1 MIMRIDPE
9 EVTEV
14 ASEEVEKDI
23 IRNLNLQEMKE
34 LLLFMMRNNKDL

>member
-14 ASEEVEKDI
+14 VSEEEEIEVTTMIE
-23 IRNLNLQEMKE
+23 E
-34 LLLFMMRNNKDL
+34 LSGE